1 MTTVLIIGV
10 GQFGTHIAKR
20 MEELRC
26 EVMAVD
32 INEDRINEI
41 LPHVTNAR
49 IGDST
54 NEEFLRSLGVRDYD
68 VCIVALGSL
77 FQSSLETT
85 SLLKELGA
93 KKVISR
99 ATNDVQMK
107 FLLRNGADEVVYPE
121 KQMALRIA
129 TRYASD
135 SILDFIHLDNSYS
148 IYEMKVPKD
157 WYGKTLTQIDIRKK
171 YRINVL
177 TIKRN
182 NKVFIPS
189 PDTEIKTD
197 DVAFVIGELK
207 DIQKKPT
214 TSPL

>member
-1 MTTVLIIGV
+1 MKTVLIIGV
-10 GQFGTHIAKR
+10 GQFGSHIARR

-32 INEDRINEI
+32 ENEKHINDI
-41 LPHVTNAR
+41 LPYVTNAR

-54 NEEFLRSLGVRDYD
+54 NEEFLRSLGVGNYD
-68 VCIVALGSL
+68 VCIVALGSR

-107 FLLRNGADEVVYPE
+107 FLLKNGADEVVYPE

-129 TRYASD
+129 TKYASD
-135 SILDFIHLDNSYS
+135 SILDFIHLDNNYS
-148 IYEMKVPKD
+148 IYELKVPKD
-157 WYGKTLTQIDIRKK
+157 WFGKSLSQIDIRKK
-171 YRINVL
+171 FKINIL
-177 TIKRN
+177 TIKRGEE
-182 NKVFIPS
+182 VFISS
-189 PDTEIKTD
+189 PDTVIETD
-197 DVAFVIGELK
+197 DIAFVIGEVR
-207 DIQKKPT
+207 DIQKCFRI
-214 TSPL
+214 

>member
-10 GQFGTHIAKR
+10 GQFGSHIAKR
-20 MEELRC
+20 MEELKC

-32 INEDRINEI
+32 ISEERINEI

-68 VCIVALGSL
+68 VCIVALGGL

-135 SILDFIHLDNSYS
+135 SILDFIHLDNNYS

-157 WYGKTLTQIDIRKK
+157 WFGKTLSQIDIRKK
-171 YRINVL
+171 YKVNVL
-177 TIKRN
+177 TIKRGKN
-182 NKVFIPS
+182 VFIPA
-189 PDTEIKTD
+189 PDTEIKSG
-197 DVAFVIGELK
+197 DVAFVIGELR
-207 DIQKKPT
+207 DIQKCFKI
-214 TSPL
+214 

>member
-10 GQFGTHIAKR
+10 GQFGSHIAKR
-20 MEELRC
+20 MEELKC
-26 EVMAVD
+26 EVMVVD
-32 INEDRINEI
+32 ISEERINEI

-68 VCIVALGSL
+68 VCIVALGGL

-135 SILDFIHLDNSYS
+135 SILDFIHLDNNYS

-157 WYGKTLTQIDIRKK
+157 WFGKTLSQIDIRKK
-171 YRINVL
+171 YKVNVL
-177 TIKRN
+177 TIKRGKN
-182 NKVFIPS
+182 VFIPA
-189 PDTEIKTD
+189 PDTEIKSG
-197 DVAFVIGELK
+197 DVAFVIGELR
-207 DIQKKPT
+207 DIQKCFKI
-214 TSPL
+214 

>member
-1 MTTVLIIGV
+1 MTTALIIGV
-10 GQFGTHIAKR
+10 GQFGSHVARR

-32 INEDRINEI
+32 ISEERINEI

-54 NEEFLRSLGVRDYD
+54 NEEFLRSLGVRDFD
-68 VCIVALGSL
+68 VCIVALGGL

-121 KQMALRIA
+121 KQTAIRIA
-129 TRYASD
+129 TKYASD
-135 SILDFIHLDNSYS
+135 NILDFFHLEKEYY
-148 IYEMKVPKD
+148 IYELKVPKD
-157 WYGKTLTQIDIRKK
+157 WYGKTLQQIDVRKK
-171 YRINVL
+171 YNINILTLKRSGEVL
-177 TIKRN
+177 
-182 NKVFIPS
+182 IPS
-189 PDTEIKTD
+189 ATTVIQTGDI
-197 DVAFVIGELK
+197 AFVLGEFK
-207 DIQKKPT
+207 DIQKALNKR
-214 TSPL
+214 

>member
-1 MTTVLIIGV
+1 MTSVLIIGV
-10 GQFGTHIAKR
+10 GQFGSHIAKR

-32 INEDRINEI
+32 ISEERINEI

-148 IYEMKVPKD
+148 IYEMKVPKE
-157 WYGKTLTQIDIRKK
+157 WYGKTLSQIDIRKK

-182 NKVFIPS
+182 KKVFIPS
-189 PDTEIKTD
+189 PDTEIITD
-197 DVAFVIGELK
+197 DIAFVIGELK
-207 DIQKKPT
+207 DIQKCFKI
-214 TSPL
+214 

>member
-10 GQFGTHIAKR
+10 GQFGSHIAKR
-20 MEELRC
+20 MEELKC

-32 INEDRINEI
+32 ISEERINEI

-68 VCIVALGSL
+68 VCIVALGGL

-99 ATNDVQMK
+99 TTNDEQMK

-135 SILDFIHLDNSYS
+135 SILDFIHLDNNYS

-157 WYGKTLTQIDIRKK
+157 WFGKTLSQIDIRKK
-171 YRINVL
+171 YKVNVL
-177 TIKRN
+177 TIKRGKN
-182 NKVFIPS
+182 VFIPA
-189 PDTEIKTD
+189 PDTEIKSG
-197 DVAFVIGELK
+197 DVAFVIGELL
-207 DIQKKPT
+207 DIQKCFKI
-214 TSPL
+214 

>member
-1 MTTVLIIGV
+1 MKSVLIIGV
-10 GQFGTHIAKR
+10 GQFGSHIARR

-26 EVMAVD
+26 EVMAID
-32 INEDRINEI
+32 INEDSINEI
-41 LPHVTNAR
+41 LPYVTNAR

-54 NEEFLRSLGVRDYD
+54 NEEFLRSLGIDNFD

-77 FQSSLETT
+77 FQTSLETT

-93 KKVISR
+93 KMVISR

-135 SILDFIHLDNSYS
+135 SILDFIQLDSNYS
-148 IYEMKVPKD
+148 IYELKCPKD
-157 WYGKTLTQIDIRKK
+157 WYGKTLSQIDIRKK
-171 YRINVL
+171 FNINIL

-182 NKVFIPS
+182 GEVFIPEPS
-189 PDTEIKTD
+189 TEIQTD
-197 DVAFVIGELK
+197 DIAFVIGEIK
-207 DIQKKPT
+207 EIQRCFKI
-214 TSPL
+214 

>member
-1 MTTVLIIGV
+1 MD
-10 GQFGTHIAKR
+10 K
-20 MEELRC
+20 EK
-26 EVMAVD
+26 
-32 INEDRINEI
+32 
-41 LPHVTNAR
+41 

-68 VCIVALGSL
+68 VCIVALGGL

-135 SILDFIHLDNSYS
+135 SILDFIHLDNNYS

-157 WYGKTLTQIDIRKK
+157 WFGKTLSQIDIRKK
-171 YRINVL
+171 YKVNVL
-177 TIKRN
+177 TIKRGKN
-182 NKVFIPS
+182 VFIPA
-189 PDTEIKTD
+189 PDTEIKSG
-197 DVAFVIGELK
+197 DVAFVIGELR
-207 DIQKKPT
+207 DIQKCFKI
-214 TSPL
+214 